1 MNNKE
6 LKPQSQQPSPVSQEE
21 IDAEVAASKDGSVD
35 IRAVMISYG
44 RRFNGYPYIAASRIE
59 RAPAQGER
67 ASVLYNQLLAN
78 HVMKSLKNQ
87 TKAMEDFMEVYGNGR
102 LVFFQAF
109 TECPTLGADGLYSS
123 ISINGTHI
131 KSDLVGYYKIADM
144 EAVPTTD
151 ETSEEGYDY
160 LYRDKN
166 DQLMDLGVN
175 PGIPLKE
182 YYALHTKLLKRKHKP
197 DFTPIIIVKQGPDKF
212 GLITG
217 DPYPPV
223 PPEVIAEVLKK
234 QAVERPQQPTE
245 QK

>member
-1 MNNKE
+1 MNKQQKQNEASQLTPEE
-6 LKPQSQQPSPVSQEE
+6 LKQAEE
-21 IDAEVAASKDGSVD
+21 DSNNGTTD
-35 IRAVMISYG
+35 IRLVMINYAK
-44 RRFNGYPYIAASRIE
+44 RFNGYPYIAASRIE
-59 RAPAQGER
+59 REPQKGEK

-78 HVMKSLKNQ
+78 HFIKSLKDK
-87 TKAMEDFMEVYGNGR
+87 TKAMQDFMEVYGNGR

-131 KSDLVGYYKIADM
+131 KSDLIGYYKIADM
-144 EAVPTTD
+144 EAVETTD

-197 DFTPIIIVKQGPDKF
+197 DFTPLIIVKQGPDKW
-212 GLITG
+212 GMITG

-234 QAVERPQQPTE
+234 QALERPHQPAE
-245 QK
+245 QN

>member
-1 MNNKE
+1 
-6 LKPQSQQPSPVSQEE
+6 
-21 IDAEVAASKDGSVD
+21 
-35 IRAVMISYG
+35 
-44 RRFNGYPYIAASRIE
+44 
-59 RAPAQGER
+59 
-67 ASVLYNQLLAN
+67 
-78 HVMKSLKNQ
+78 
-87 TKAMEDFMEVYGNGR
+87 
-102 LVFFQAF
+102 
-109 TECPTLGADGLYSS
+109 
-123 ISINGTHI
+123 
-131 KSDLVGYYKIADM
+131 M

>member
-1 MNNKE
+1 MSNKQKPSEAAQLTPEE
-6 LKPQSQQPSPVSQEE
+6 LKQAEE
-21 IDAEVAASKDGSVD
+21 DSNNGTTD
-35 IRAVMISYG
+35 IRLVMINYAK
-44 RRFNGYPYIAASRIE
+44 RFNGYPYIAASRIE

-78 HVMKSLKNQ
+78 HVMKSLKDR

-197 DFTPIIIVKQGPDKF
+197 DFTPLIIVKQGPDKW
-212 GLITG
+212 GMITG

>member
-1 MNNKE
+1 MSNKQKPSEAAQLTPEE
-6 LKPQSQQPSPVSQEE
+6 LKQAEE
-21 IDAEVAASKDGSVD
+21 DSNNGTTD
-35 IRAVMISYG
+35 IRLVMINYAK
-44 RRFNGYPYIAASRIE
+44 RFNGYPYIAASRIE
-59 RAPAQGER
+59 RAPEQGER

-78 HVMKSLKNQ
+78 HVMKSLKDR

>member
-1 MNNKE
+1 MSNKQKPSEAAQLTPEE
-6 LKPQSQQPSPVSQEE
+6 LKQAEE
-21 IDAEVAASKDGSVD
+21 DSKNGTTD
-35 IRAVMISYG
+35 IRLLLIQYG
-44 RRFNGYPYIAASRIE
+44 KRFNGYPYIAASRIE
-59 RAPAQGER
+59 RAPVKGER

-78 HVMKSLKNQ
+78 HVMKSLKDQ

-234 QAVERPQQPTE
+234 QAVERPQQPSD